1 MRDELIIL
9 DRYQK
14 QFKFLYKNNIETG
27 TDLTNFQK
35 SKEDQINELVEERKQ
50 LYASRTEENEPEV
63 KEEAEKINA
72 KLRALRVE
80 VRMCKAIIKDSYR
93 ISEKY
98 RQAKELQ
105 KQAEMEMKAN
115 EYKRRGR

>member
-1 MRDELIIL
+1 MKKEQLKIL
-9 DRYQK
+9 
-14 QFKFLYKNNIETG
+14 KNT
-27 TDLTNFQK
+27 
-35 SKEDQINELVEERKQ
+35 
-50 LYASRTEENEPEV
+50 TEENEPEV

-98 RQAKELQ
+98 RQAKELK